1 MLKLLVKS
9 NCMVCSVAVA
19 IKVEFDTKH
28 CCFLFFFHIFAT
40 KAIVACGLQ
49 QPILADEEIT
59 GVGSSQSK
67 AH

>member
-9 NCMVCSVAVA
+9 NCMVCSVAVS
-19 IKVEFDTKH
+19 IKVKFDTKH
-28 CCFLFFFHIFAT
+28 CCFFFVFFTT

-49 QPILADEEIT
+49 QPILANEEIT